1 MKLDN
6 ADVSEVEINTNWE
19 EESLRCVQGCIIV
32 VDDIQHLFKNSYL
45 RWDEREVNLIGYSY
59 IHSNYTYGGARN

>member
-1 MKLDN
+1 M
-6 ADVSEVEINTNWE
+6 
-19 EESLRCVQGCIIV
+19 